1 MKELTNK
8 ELNLVIGGA
17 ISGAIISSVIRGVS
31 VILELGRSF
40 GSALRRVEEIARER
54 KVSKIVLGFPKHM
67 NGDIGEKALLCADFK
82 DKLVESLQIEVIL
95 VDERWTTKLAQNR
108 LL

>member
-40 GSALRRVEEIARER
+40 GSALRRMI
-54 KVSKIVLGFPKHM
+54 
-67 NGDIGEKALLCADFK
+67 
-82 DKLVESLQIEVIL
+82 
-95 VDERWTTKLAQNR
+95 TKNYC
-108 LL
+108 

>member
-17 ISGAIISSVIRGVS
+17 ISGAIISSIIRGVS

-40 GSALRRVEEIARER
+40 GSAVRRMI
-54 KVSKIVLGFPKHM
+54 
-67 NGDIGEKALLCADFK
+67 
-82 DKLVESLQIEVIL
+82 
-95 VDERWTTKLAQNR
+95 TKNYC
-108 LL
+108 

>member
-17 ISGAIISSVIRGVS
+17 VSGAVISSIIRGVT

-40 GSALRRVEEIARER
+40 GSALRRI
-54 KVSKIVLGFPKHM
+54 I
-67 NGDIGEKALLCADFK
+67 
-82 DKLVESLQIEVIL
+82 
-95 VDERWTTKLAQNR
+95 TKKYC
-108 LL
+108 